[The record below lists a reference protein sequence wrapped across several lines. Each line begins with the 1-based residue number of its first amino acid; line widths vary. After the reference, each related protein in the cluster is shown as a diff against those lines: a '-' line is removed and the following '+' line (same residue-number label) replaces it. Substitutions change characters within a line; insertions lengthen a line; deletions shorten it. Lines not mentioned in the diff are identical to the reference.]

1 MNLQQI
7 NEIICTPIST
17 LAELSSDSLFRL
29 KNDAADQ
36 LAMAKALCEQVDR
49 VLEHRYN
56 TQAQQQR
63 LSAGKDTGV
72 VHFDDGDVRISAD
85 LPKRVTW
92 DQKKLDEIA
101 KRIAASGED
110 PGQYIDISY
119 KVSERKYDAWPDNL
133 KSSFAGARTLKTGK
147 PSFRLSL
154 VEEAQ
159 S

>member
-7 NEIICTPIST
+7 NEIICTPVST

-49 VLEHRYN
+49 VLEQRYN
-56 TQAQQQR
+56 TQAQHQR

-72 VHFDDGDVRISAD
+72 VHFDDGEVRISAD

-154 VEEAQ
+154 LEDAQ

>member
-7 NEIICTPIST
+7 NEIICTPVST

-49 VLEHRYN
+49 VLEQRYN

-63 LSAGKDTGV
+63 LSVGKDTGV
-72 VHFDDGDVRISAD
+72 VHFDDGEVRISAD

-119 KVSERKYDAWPDNL
+119 KVSERKYEAWPDNL

-147 PSFRLSL
+147 PSFRLALISE
-154 VEEAQ
+154 VQ

>member
-7 NEIICTPIST
+7 NEIICTPVST

-49 VLEHRYN
+49 VLEQRYN
-56 TQAQQQR
+56 TQAQHQR

-72 VHFDDGDVRISAD
+72 VHFDDGEVRISAD
-85 LPKRVTW
+85 LPKRVSW

-110 PGQYIDISY
+110 PSQYIDISY
-119 KVSERKYDAWPDNL
+119 KVSERKYEAWPDNL

-154 VEEAQ
+154 LEEAQ

>member
-7 NEIICTPIST
+7 NEIICTPVST

-56 TQAQQQR
+56 TQAQHQR

-72 VHFDDGDVRISAD
+72 VHFDDGEVRISAD

-154 VEEAQ
+154 LEEAQ

>member
-1 MNLQQI
+1 MNLQQV
-7 NEIICTPIST
+7 NEIICTPVST

-49 VLEHRYN
+49 VLEQRYN
-56 TQAQQQR
+56 TQAQHQR
-63 LSAGKDTGV
+63 LSVGKDTGV
-72 VHFDDGDVRISAD
+72 VHFDDGEVRISAD

-154 VEEAQ
+154 LEEAQ

>member
-7 NEIICTPIST
+7 NEIICTPVST

-56 TQAQQQR
+56 TQAQKQR

-72 VHFDDGDVRISAD
+72 VHFDDGEVRISAD

-119 KVSERKYDAWPDNL
+119 KVSERKYEAWPDNL

-154 VEEAQ
+154 LEEAQ

>member
-7 NEIICTPIST
+7 NDIICTPVST

-63 LSAGKDTGV
+63 LSVGKDTGV

>member
-36 LAMAKALCEQVDR
+36 LAMVKALCEQVDR

-56 TQAQQQR
+56 TQAQQLR
-63 LSAGKDTGV
+63 LVAGKDTGV
-72 VHFDDGDVRISAD
+72 VHFDDGEVRISAD

-119 KVSERKYDAWPDNL
+119 KVSERKYEAWPDNL
-133 KSSFAGARTLKTGK
+133 KSSFAGARTLKAGK

-154 VEEAQ
+154 LEEAQ

>member
-7 NEIICTPIST
+7 NEIICTPVST
-17 LAELSSDSLFRL
+17 LAELSGDSLFRL

-49 VLEHRYN
+49 VLEQRYN
-56 TQAQQQR
+56 TQAQHQR

-72 VHFDDGDVRISAD
+72 VHFDDGEVRISAD

-154 VEEAQ
+154 LEEEQ

>member
-7 NEIICTPIST
+7 NEIICTPVST

-49 VLEHRYN
+49 VLEQRYN
-56 TQAQQQR
+56 TQAQHQR

-72 VHFDDGDVRISAD
+72 VHFDDGEVRISAD

-119 KVSERKYDAWPDNL
+119 KVSERKYEAWPDNL

-154 VEEAQ
+154 LEEAQ

>member
-7 NEIICTPIST
+7 NEIICTPVST

-36 LAMAKALCEQVDR
+36 LAMAKALCELVDR
-49 VLEHRYN
+49 VLEQRYN
-56 TQAQQQR
+56 TQAQHQR

-72 VHFDDGDVRISAD
+72 VHFDDGEVRISAD

-92 DQKKLDEIA
+92 NQKKLDEIA

-110 PGQYIDISY
+110 PSQYIDISY
-119 KVSERKYDAWPDNL
+119 KVSERKYEAWPDNL

-154 VEEAQ
+154 LEEAQ

>member
-7 NEIICTPIST
+7 NEIICTPVST

-49 VLEHRYN
+49 ALEQRYN
-56 TQAQQQR
+56 TQAQHQR

-72 VHFDDGDVRISAD
+72 VHFNDGEVRISAD

-119 KVSERKYDAWPDNL
+119 KVSERKYEAWPDNL

-154 VEEAQ
+154 LEEAQ

>member
-1 MNLQQI
+1 MNLLQI

-29 KNDAADQ
+29 KNDASDQ

-56 TQAQQQR
+56 TEAQQQR
-63 LSAGKDTGV
+63 LSVGKDTGV

>member
-7 NEIICTPIST
+7 NEIICTPVST

-29 KNDAADQ
+29 KNDAANQ

-63 LSAGKDTGV
+63 LSVGKDTGV
-72 VHFDDGDVRISAD
+72 VHFDDGEVRISAD

-154 VEEAQ
+154 LEEAQ

>member
-7 NEIICTPIST
+7 NEIICTPVST
-17 LAELSSDSLFRL
+17 LAELSGDSLFRL

-49 VLEHRYN
+49 VLEQRYN
-56 TQAQQQR
+56 TQAHQQR

-72 VHFDDGDVRISAD
+72 VHFNDGEVRISAD

-101 KRIAASGED
+101 KRITASGED

-119 KVSERKYDAWPDNL
+119 KVSERKYEAWPDNL

-154 VEEAQ
+154 LEEAQ

>member
-29 KNDAADQ
+29 KNDASDQ

-56 TQAQQQR
+56 TEAQQQR
-63 LSAGKDTGV
+63 LSVGKDTGV